1 MFKAALSTIKDALPE
16 EVKEAAKKRVNQWK
30 GISPDEALV
39 REATNSDKW
48 GPHGEQLKAIARLT
62 HDGRWPLVQSVLEE
76 RMKLRGERWRQVYK
90 ALSVIEYLVANGTE
104 RVPRDVQSSRYLE
117 GLLTFEYR
125 DSRGKDEGVNVRQRA
140 EKIKALIEDP
150 RSIEEAREKA
160 AQAVQELARI
170 AGSHSYRIVPTCPMH
185 PVH

>member
-62 HDGRWPLVQSVLEE
+62 HDGRWPSCRRSVAV
-76 RMKLRGERWRQVYK
+76 RAPAR
-90 ALSVIEYLVANGTE
+90 
-104 RVPRDVQSSRYLE
+104 
-117 GLLTFEYR
+117 
-125 DSRGKDEGVNVRQRA
+125 RQR
-140 EKIKALIEDP
+140 KWTSD
-150 RSIEEAREKA
+150 
-160 AQAVQELARI
+160 
-170 AGSHSYRIVPTCPMH
+170 
-185 PVH
+185 